1 MRISFKTKENLLAIS
16 NTYFK
21 NEKRLKNM
29 SQKQLRNRELPTLE
43 YKLEVYKQKLKASCT
58 MLKYQK
64 LLQQRKVI
72 NRQFINKPR

>member
-1 MRISFKTKENLLAIS
+1 
-16 NTYFK
+16 
-21 NEKRLKNM
+21 M

>member
-1 MRISFKTKENLLAIS
+1 
-16 NTYFK
+16 
-21 NEKRLKNM
+21 M

-43 YKLEVYKQKLKASCT
+43 YKLEVYKQKFKASCT